1 MTLIH
6 YVHIPHTIRL
16 NYETTAL
23 CLLGEKDGLEAIVA
37 DLYNFGFIITTRK
50 SNFPKHWALFPNFK
64 NNSPHTALQ
73 SFYWKL
79 PWDHRHFSAAQS
91 HPARE
96 QQYYISNYS
105 CMITVRDFK
114 FQKSGHVCRAGVRGI
129 SARQKSPFLTPL
141 PWAFQQLRSKED
153 DSALMKMS
161 LDSLDSSQGREEGGE
176 GSASPPRPG

>member
-64 NNSPHTALQ
+64 IIHHTQLCKASTGSFPGITGTFLLFKATQPGNSDIT
-73 SFYWKL
+73 SVTT
-79 PWDHRHFSAAQS
+79 
-91 HPARE
+91 PA
-96 QQYYISNYS
+96 
-105 CMITVRDFK
+105 
-114 FQKSGHVCRAGVRGI
+114 
-129 SARQKSPFLTPL
+129 
-141 PWAFQQLRSKED
+141 
-153 DSALMKMS
+153 
-161 LDSLDSSQGREEGGE
+161 
-176 GSASPPRPG
+176 